1 MHVSFRRLGLFGLVA
16 AAALALFPTLTNTAA
31 LVARLGLDQYTAQA
45 IVDVLVNRGPEV
57 VVAIFPWLAPFIGT
71 MTWLLQFG
79 ASYVVA
85 F

>member
-1 MHVSFRRLGLFGLVA
+1 MNVSSRRIGLFGLVA
-16 AAALALFPTLTNTAA
+16 AAALALLPPLTSTAA

-45 IVDVLVNRGPEV
+45 IVDVLVTRGPAV
-57 VVAIFPWLAPFIGT
+57 VVAFYPWLAPFIST